1 MSCNA
6 CITAGGDDLVS
17 EDTII
22 PVQVQA
28 PLSRSAHTPFSE
40 APSPSA
46 ESPAPA
52 AEAPA
57 PSAESPAPAAEA
69 PAPRAESPAAP
80 AAEPRA
86 PEASPRRRP
95 TLGERLHSS
104 AQSLRS
110 SAQSLRGRFGLRR
123 AKQPVKLHVYH
134 VGHSALIHSL
144 NSALECVTHVG
155 VYHGGI
161 EFRGHEWSF
170 GGPSG
175 TRGEAGYEPGGVYKC
190 EPRANPAHDY
200 HESLEL
206 GGSELSA
213 ADFAS
218 VIARL
223 RVAWPGEGYDL
234 CHRNCV
240 HFCAALAAELGVGPV
255 PEWVN
260 AMAGAGA
267 TVEDAAGRVG
277 QLVRTI
283 SRTISGR
290 LVGTTAEEGETADAP
305 PRRCCFVGSA
315 PRRAAPAVSES
326 ATPEKEGAGV

>member
-110 SAQSLRGRFGLRR
+110 SAQSLRGRFGLQR
-123 AKQPVKLHVYH
+123 AKQPVKLHASFWQKQTTSH
-134 VGHSALIHSL
+134 QRRQPGSLHSRQHSIKHQI
-144 NSALECVTHVG
+144 C
-155 VYHGGI
+155 
-161 EFRGHEWSF
+161 
-170 GGPSG
+170 
-175 TRGEAGYEPGGVYKC
+175 
-190 EPRANPAHDY
+190 
-200 HESLEL
+200 
-206 GGSELSA
+206 
-213 ADFAS
+213 
-218 VIARL
+218 
-223 RVAWPGEGYDL
+223 
-234 CHRNCV
+234 
-240 HFCAALAAELGVGPV
+240 
-255 PEWVN
+255 
-260 AMAGAGA
+260 
-267 TVEDAAGRVG
+267 
-277 QLVRTI
+277 
-283 SRTISGR
+283 
-290 LVGTTAEEGETADAP
+290 
-305 PRRCCFVGSA
+305 
-315 PRRAAPAVSES
+315 
-326 ATPEKEGAGV
+326 